1 MYHTLTWMFWLTAAL
16 LPAMLTRNP
25 LYLCLLLVAVAVAYN
40 TMGRNSP
47 TASSWGVFLKA
58 GVLLA
63 GFSVLFNLLTAHYG
77 ETVIFVLPRLTLR
90 LGPAP
95 LLDLGGKTTLESLVY
110 GLTSGLSL
118 VAVLLVFATFNVL
131 VDHHRLLRF
140 APSFLYQT
148 GMIASIAI
156 AFVPQMVTS
165 LRDIREAQAL
175 RGHHFRGVRDLL
187 PLFIPLITTGLER
200 AVQLAE
206 SMEARG
212 FGSAVMSHT
221 LRRQSLYRLLIA
233 LALFG
238 LLAAAFWF
246 GYRSGDRWLVAP
258 VALASTGLLLGTV
271 VIMGRGSKR
280 SRYRRELWR
289 SRDTMVA
296 LACAASIGI
305 TAAFWLLDS
314 TALFFYPYPR
324 ITWPDFN
331 PLLGLALLAVVM
343 PVIAA
348 PQMRRNAVD

>member
-1 MYHTLTWMFWLTAAL
+1 MYHTLTWVLWLSAAI

-25 LYLCLLLVAVAVAYN
+25 LYLSLLLLAVAIAYN
-40 TMGRNSP
+40 TIGKDSP
-47 TASSWGVFLKA
+47 MASSWGVFLKA

-63 GFSVLFNLLTAHYG
+63 SFSVLFNLLTVHYG

-90 LGPAP
+90 IGPVP
-95 LLDLGGKTTLESLVY
+95 LLDLGGETTLESLVY

-118 VAVLLVFATFNVL
+118 LAVLLIFATFNVL

-156 AFVPQMVTS
+156 AFVPQMVSS
-165 LRDIREAQAL
+165 LRDIREAQAI
-175 RGHHFRGVRDLL
+175 RGHRFRGIRDLL

-212 FGSAVMSHT
+212 FGSARLAHG
-221 LRRQSLYRLLIA
+221 RRRELLYRLAIA
-233 LALFG
+233 GALFG
-238 LLAAAFWF
+238 LLSSAFWY
-246 GYRSGDRWLVAP
+246 GYRSDSRWLAAT
-258 VALASTGLLLGTV
+258 VALGSVALLLGTLV
-271 VIMGRGSKR
+271 AMGRGAKR

-289 SRDTMVA
+289 SRDTVVT
-296 LACAASIGI
+296 LASAASIGI
-305 TAAFWLLDS
+305 TASFWLLDGN
-314 TALFFYPYPR
+314 TLFFYPYPQ
-324 ITWPDFN
+324 ISWPGFN
-331 PLLGLALLAVVM
+331 PLVGLALLAVAM

-348 PQMRRNAVD
+348 PRMRRTTGD